1 MLMELTPEQR
11 DRIREL
17 LEQELR
23 EALRAVPAD
32 DAAKLVADRR
42 QALADLRPEEDR
54 P

>member
-11 DRIREL
+11 DRIRQL

-23 EALRAVPAD
+23 EALRSMPAD
-32 DAAKLVADRR
+32 DAAKIVADRR
-42 QALADLRPEEDR
+42 QALADLRPEEDQ